1 MKNKIKKESEIR
13 KNNISKYMKEKEFLE
28 NKSSSNFNLTS
39 YQMKNYKSL
48 KNISKEIKTESKS
61 EKNNLFNLKK
71 IYKTLQKEN
80 NINSENK
87 INTKEDY
94 NKECDLKISNI
105 PSIEKN
111 KIQNKKSDGTNSIKS
126 IFSKYPITSKRKRK
140 IYFPNNPNY
149 KNHLNITPNKGVNLY
164 KRNNQK
170 YKYIDD
176 LNSYTKIVINKM
188 LSSPPNKKE
197 VICNINN
204 INNINHEEYYKRK
217 EDINIKNYNT
227 NNSGQNNLCSLLD
240 KTATSHN
247 SKIFKKLNEIS
258 PSEDENINIT
268 TEIAN
273 DEFNDEGINEN
284 DKNDNIRYKKI
295 KKAEIFLFD
304 NTQY

>member
-1 MKNKIKKESEIR
+1 MKNNKSYKK
-13 KNNISKYMKEKEFLE
+13 ISKG
-28 NKSSSNFNLTS
+28 
-39 YQMKNYKSL
+39 
-48 KNISKEIKTESKS
+48 IKTESQS
-61 EKNNLFNLKK
+61 EKDNLFNLKK

-80 NINSENK
+80 NINSEK
-87 INTKEDY
+87 RINTKEDY

-126 IFSKYPITSKRKRK
+126 IFSKFPITSKRKIK

-149 KNHLNITPNKGVNLY
+149 KNHFNITPNKGINLY

-176 LNSYTKIVINKM
+176 LNSYTKIAINKM
-188 LSSPPNKKE
+188 LSSPSNKKE
-197 VICNINN
+197 IINN
-204 INNINHEEYYKRK
+204 INSINNIDNDKYYKRK

-240 KTATSHN
+240 KTTTSQN

-258 PSEDENINIT
+258 PSKDENINIT

-273 DEFNDEGINEN
+273 DEFNDEGINEK

-304 NTQY
+304 NIQE